1 MDSTIFRYEQLK
13 DLSTEIRLVILEPAE
28 SGYDEIKCRLEIID
42 IDDAVY
48 EALSYSWGNAVT
60 RVPIS
65 LNNQRFDVTPN
76 LEGALRSLRRQSND
90 PSHIRKM
97 WIDAICID
105 QHNNVERNSQV
116 QRMNSIYMSANQ
128 VVIWLGKYHE
138 PEDELVKFDINVWG
152 FDHLEPS
159 SFKTA
164 QDAFQLALALHD
176 EYNYKSREW
185 KLEATAKI
193 TLDARCWGYLSL
205 LFRRS
210 WFRRL
215 WVLQEVWLART
226 AVVICERVETTW
238 EIIKGSAQTITT
250 YIALP
255 NKEPVGKL
263 PFLHGVETR
272 YVANVSMIGV
282 ERTNV
287 LALIQ
292 ETCTSKATDPRDR
305 LYALKG
311 LLQGDAI
318 DIDVDYSKTTVDVYR
333 DWAKNHILRNRNLN
347 VLSLCLDSRGASF
360 HAPEMYEGKTLPSW
374 VPDLQQLIGPDRLF
388 EVSNK
393 IPRPHFQYAAGGVV
407 PCRSLE
413 NSNQNILSLY
423 GLLVG
428 KVTKTISSEYRSK
441 MPHSSTELQIAISSL
456 ENQLSEQFGMSFQE
470 EDPLYSAFVDT
481 LFKGCRYS
489 DERVR
494 DVPSRILYHAWRG
507 SASIPDDYEP
517 FLPEEER
524 KRAYFFKFELI
535 LGLGIHRAE
544 FIVTQND
551 SIGVVSWDCNIR
563 EGDEIWVFPGGS
575 TPFVLQRL
583 DQEGF
588 YQLHGPCY
596 VHGYMD
602 GQAISAW
609 RMGNLELEL
618 VNIV

>member
-13 DLSTEIRLVILEPAE
+13 NPSTEIRLAILEPAE
-28 SGYDEIKCRLEIID
+28 TAYDEIKCRLEIID

-65 LNNQRFDVTPN
+65 LNNQHFDVSPN
-76 LEGALRSLRRQSND
+76 LEGALCSLRRQSND

-105 QHNNVERNSQV
+105 QHNNVERSSQV

-152 FDHLEPS
+152 FDHLEPG

-176 EYNYKSREW
+176 EYNYKSTEW
-185 KLEATAKI
+185 KVEATAKI

-226 AVVICERVETTW
+226 AVVICEHVETTW
-238 EIIKGSAQTITT
+238 EIIKGSAHTITM
-250 YIALP
+250 YIVSP
-255 NKEPVGKL
+255 NREPVGKL
-263 PFLHGVETR
+263 PFLRDVETR
-272 YVANVSMIGV
+272 YVGNISMIRV

-292 ETCTSKATDPRDR
+292 ETCTSNATDPRDR

-311 LLQGDAI
+311 LLQDDAI

-333 DWAKNHILRNRNLN
+333 DWAKNHIIRNRNLN

-393 IPRPHFQYAAGGVV
+393 ISRAHFQYAAGGVV
-407 PCRSLE
+407 PYRSIE
-413 NSNQNILSLY
+413 NPNQNILSLY
-423 GLLVG
+423 GLLIG
-428 KVTKTISSEYRSK
+428 KVTKIISSEYRFK
-441 MPHSSTELQIAISSL
+441 MPLSSTELQIAISNL
-456 ENQLSEQFGMSFQE
+456 ENQLLEQFGMSFQE

-481 LFKGCRYS
+481 LFKGCRYY
-489 DERVR
+489 DERVK
-494 DVPSRILYHAWRG
+494 DIPSRI
-507 SASIPDDYEP
+507 
-517 FLPEEER
+517 
-524 KRAYFFKFELI
+524 
-535 LGLGIHRAE
+535 
-544 FIVTQND
+544 
-551 SIGVVSWDCNIR
+551 
-563 EGDEIWVFPGGS
+563 
-575 TPFVLQRL
+575 
-583 DQEGF
+583 
-588 YQLHGPCY
+588 
-596 VHGYMD
+596 
-602 GQAISAW
+602 
-609 RMGNLELEL
+609 
-618 VNIV
+618 